1 MTATEK
7 LWQSLDSDHDGLV
20 AASDVAAATKKYRKS
35 IHPAV
40 AKGLERAFKNKVWNH
55 KSLAK
60 FGNPSSFSKGEDP
73 ARLPLVLRPYE
84 RVEAGGS
91 HHQHGGCGVKQ
102 KGREEN
108 GKQKGMRRE

>member
-40 AKGLERAFKNKVWNH
+40 AKGLERAFKNKV
-55 KSLAK
+55 
-60 FGNPSSFSKGEDP
+60 
-73 ARLPLVLRPYE
+73 
-84 RVEAGGS
+84 
-91 HHQHGGCGVKQ
+91 
-102 KGREEN
+102 
-108 GKQKGMRRE
+108 